1 MFREVLVS
9 GRKEVIV
16 LIQEGCRNPCLCLCC
31 WDHLGTRLWWGK
43 WRDVG
48 LGNRTGG
55 VAWWLSNAYEQR
67 IFLNR
72 EEKNCFCFVLFFQ
85 QKGVVGDLS

>member
-1 MFREVLVS
+1 M
-9 GRKEVIV
+9 
-16 LIQEGCRNPCLCLCC
+16 
-31 WDHLGTRLWWGK
+31 
-43 WRDVG
+43 G

-72 EEKNCFCFVLFFQ
+72 QEKNGFVLFFQ